1 MISISIPRMDIS
13 SSMIRQRVKDKTIDI
28 LVLEMLV
35 NILERKDSMNTK
47 EAKRTYRK

>member
-13 SSMIRQRVKDKTIDI
+13 SSMIDNDVKDKKIDI
-28 LVLEMLV
+28 LSLEMLV

-47 EAKRTYRK
+47 EAKTYRK

>member
-28 LVLEMLV
+28 LVPRNVSKYIRE
-35 NILERKDSMNTK
+35 EGFY
-47 EAKRTYRK
+47 EH